1 MQTMI
6 LLTAKAVTKFVWN
19 FTWVFFFGKVAVKDA
34 MVTNRKATLL
44 FFCFIGS
51 VFYSAMMTEYAVS
64 HFRKHHK
71 LVEEMR
77 ALGCIK
83 EPSKDPLRKIDKA
96 VGAVVASDA
105 ASVVVTVEEE
115 KPKAAKSKKKVANDG
130 VSK

>member
-51 VFYSAMMTEYAVS
+51 VFYS
-64 HFRKHHK
+64 
-71 LVEEMR
+71 
-77 ALGCIK
+77 
-83 EPSKDPLRKIDKA
+83 
-96 VGAVVASDA
+96 DA

-115 KPKAAKSKKKVANDG
+115 KPKAAKKKNKVANDG

>member
-44 FFCFIGS
+44 FFCFIGR

-64 HFRKHHK
+64 HFRQHHK

-77 ALGCIK
+77 ALGWIK
-83 EPSKDPLRKIDKA
+83 EPSQDPLRKIDKA

-105 ASVVVTVEEE
+105 ANVVVTVEEE
-115 KPKAAKSKKKVANDG
+115 KPKAAKKKNKVANDG